1 MSYEA
6 EVCQVSLNILV
17 KDHSWLGVA
26 QRRPVLVQQIHQ
38 LFCNHP
44 VIKIS
49 DQYETPCIPCFDNK
63 VNFLKIIKCF
73 VQCVPE

>member
-6 EVCQVSLNILV
+6 EVRQVSLNILV

-49 DQYETPCIPCFDNK
+49 D
-63 VNFLKIIKCF
+63 
-73 VQCVPE
+73 